1 MCIDTR
7 PYRLSAKHL
16 MDKNEGDDNM
26 RKPRCVAAP
35 VETVQLIDLQDLL
48 LYTVVKDKNSFVRKL
63 AKKYNTSIEYIDS
76 VMGDIKYIREACS
89 SDGLRKLFS
98 EIDEK
103 EPPIELNL
111 LGNLEYNAE
120 DDTDNI
126 AKILVNLIC
135 FRYID
140 KVIENSSN
148 IDKFKKFIHEEFVDI
163 DFETKYEDIDIDTLF
178 SYVAND
184 IVKLYNFFKQKFSPA
199 IKKYADTDL
208 DSIIDAYFWPTD
220 ELAEVPYLIDIKY
233 EIKEYRKYITSEL
246 SDKVLAFCLVNLYSN
261 IQSTKKGDLNE

>member
-7 PYRLSAKHL
+7 PYLLSAKHL
-16 MDKNEGDDNM
+16 MDENEGDDNM
-26 RKPRCVAAP
+26 KKPRCVVAQ

-48 LYTVVKDKNSFVRKL
+48 LYTVVKDKNSFVCKL
-63 AKKYNTSIEYIDS
+63 AKKYNTSIEYIDG

-103 EPPIELNL
+103 EQPELSL
-111 LGNLEYNAE
+111 LENLEYNAE

-135 FRYID
+135 FRCVD

-163 DFETKYEDIDIDTLF
+163 DFEVKYEDISLDTLF

-184 IVKLYNFFKQKFSPA
+184 IVKLYEFFKQKFTPVV
-199 IKKYADTDL
+199 KKYKDI
-208 DSIIDAYFWPTD
+208 DSIIDAYYWPND
-220 ELAEVPYLIDIKY
+220 EFDDVPYFVEIDN
-233 EIKEYRKYITSEL
+233 EIRGYTKYITSEL
-246 SDKVLAFCLVNLYSN
+246 SDKVLAFCLVKLYAS

>member
-7 PYRLSAKHL
+7 PYVLSAKHL
-16 MDKNEGDDNM
+16 MNENEGDDNM
-26 RKPRCVAAP
+26 KKPRCVVTP
-35 VETVQLIDLQDLL
+35 VETVHLIDLQDLL
-48 LYTVVKDKNSFVRKL
+48 LYTVVKDKNSFVCKL
-63 AKKYNTSIEYIDS
+63 AKKYNISIEYIDS

-103 EPPIELNL
+103 EPPIELKL
-111 LGNLEYNAE
+111 LENLEYNAE

-135 FRYID
+135 FRCID
-140 KVIENSSN
+140 KVIKNSSN

-163 DFETKYEDIDIDTLF
+163 DFEVKYEDISLDTLF

-184 IVKLYNFFKQKFSPA
+184 IVKLYEFFKQKFTPVV
-199 IKKYADTDL
+199 KKYADVDIDFIL
-208 DSIIDAYFWPTD
+208 DAYFWPSD
-220 ELAEVPYLIDIKY
+220 DLEDIPYYEEVDN
-233 EIKEYRKYITSEL
+233 EIQDYTKYITKEL
-246 SDKVLAFCLVNLYSN
+246 SDKVLALCLVHLYSSN
-261 IQSTKKGDLNE
+261 K